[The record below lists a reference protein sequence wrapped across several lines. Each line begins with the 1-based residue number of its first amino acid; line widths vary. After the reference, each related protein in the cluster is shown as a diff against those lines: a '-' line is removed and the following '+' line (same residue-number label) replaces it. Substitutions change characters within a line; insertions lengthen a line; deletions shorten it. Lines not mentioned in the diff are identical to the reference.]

1 MEGTHMILDRL
12 QTFSGGLGGATSP
25 LDAPTTGTQAA
36 PNVLDYGILSGIP
49 SSASGGGAR
58 DMGIGDKPALKLSAV
73 VAVAFLGGT
82 SLQLEL
88 AGAPDNGSGGEG
100 SYTVMWLGPAVTLAN
115 LDQGQNLGDIDLP
128 RPVPGQV
135 LPRFLRLR
143 YITVG
148 TFTAGQIE
156 TQFVLDRD
164 DQIVGP
170 DGQYSGYPAGINVA
184 N

>member
-1 MEGTHMILDRL
+1 MILDIL

-25 LDAPTTGTQAA
+25 ADAPTTGTQAA

-49 SSASGGGAR
+49 SSANGGGAR
-58 DMGIGDKPALKLSAV
+58 DMGVGDKPALKLSV
-73 VAVAFLGGT
+73 VVTEAFAGGT

-88 AGAPDNGSGGEG
+88 AGAPDDGSGGEG
-100 SYTVMWLGPAVTLAN
+100 SYTVMWLGPAVVEAN
-115 LDQGQNLGDIDLP
+115 LDVGQQLGNIDLP
-128 RPVPGQV
+128 RPVPGQPM
-135 LPRFLRLR
+135 PRFLRLR

-148 TFTAGQIE
+148 THTDGQIQA
-156 TQFVLDRD
+156 QFVLDRD
-164 DQIVGP
+164 DQILGT